1 MAAAA
6 DSSGDGGTSSGEKT
20 IVLVSSDN
28 SARFEVREA
37 AALLSQTV
45 RRMIDEA
52 GADASGD
59 GITLPDVDAKTLAK
73 VLEYCNKH
81 APASSSSS
89 AAEAAPPA
97 EGEEDLERFD
107 REFVRVD
114 MGTLYSLVTAASYLK
129 IEGLL
134 NLTCQTIAD
143 MIKGK
148 TPEQIRKTLGIT
160 SEFTPEEED
169 EVRRENAWAF

>member
-6 DSSGDGGTSSGEKT
+6 DSGGDGGTSSGEKT

-107 REFVRVD
+107 RELMHVD
-114 MGTLYSLVTAASYLK
+114 MGTLYSLVMAASYLE

-134 NLTCQTIAD
+134 NLSCQTITD
-143 MIKGK
+143 MIKA
-148 TPEQIRKTLGIT
+148 
-160 SEFTPEEED
+160 
-169 EVRRENAWAF
+169 RRRSR

>member
-6 DSSGDGGTSSGEKT
+6 DSGGDGGTSTVEKT

-52 GADASGD
+52 GAVASGD
-59 GITLPDVDAKTLAK
+59 GIPLPNVDARTLAK

-97 EGEEDLERFD
+97 EGEEDLESFD

-114 MGTLYSLVTAASYLK
+114 MGTLYSLV
-129 IEGLL
+129 L

-148 TPEQIRKTLGIT
+148 TPEQIRKDHERIHARG
-160 SEFTPEEED
+160 
-169 EVRRENAWAF
+169 

>member
-6 DSSGDGGTSSGEKT
+6 DSGGDGGTSSGEKT

-28 SARFEVREA
+28 SVRFEVREA

-97 EGEEDLERFD
+97 EGEDLERFD
-107 REFVRVD
+107 REFVLVD

-134 NLTCQTIAD
+134 NLICQTIAD

-169 EVRRENAWAF
+169 EVRRENAWDF

>member
-6 DSSGDGGTSSGEKT
+6 DSGGGSGEKT
-20 IVLVSSDN
+20 IALISSDN

-52 GADASGD
+52 GGNDATGD
-59 GITLPDVDAKTLAK
+59 GIPLPNVDARTLAK

-81 APASSSSS
+81 APASSSASSS
-89 AAEAAPPA
+89 AAEAGV
-97 EGEEDLERFD
+97 GEYLERFD

-114 MGTLYSLVTAASYLK
+114 KDTLFSLINAADYLK

-134 NLTCQTIAD
+134 KLTCETVAD
-143 MIKGK
+143 MIKGNS
-148 TPEQIRKTLGIT
+148 PEQIRETFGIQN
-160 SEFTPEEED
+160 EFTPEQEE
-169 EVRRENAWAF
+169 EIRRENAWAYE

>member
-6 DSSGDGGTSSGEKT
+6 GSGGGSSSSSSGEEKT
-20 IVLVSSDN
+20 IVLVSSDIR
-28 SARFEVREA
+28 ARFEVREA
-37 AALLSQTV
+37 AALLSKTV

-59 GITLPDVDAKTLAK
+59 DGILLPEVDAKTLAK

-89 AAEAAPPA
+89 AAE
-97 EGEEDLERFD
+97 EDLERFD
-107 REFVRVD
+107 REFMHVD
-114 MGTLYSLVTAASYLK
+114 LGTLYSLTTASSYLK

-134 NLTCQTIAD
+134 NLTCKTIAD

-148 TPEQIRKTLGIT
+148 TPEQIRKMFGMTNELT
-160 SEFTPEEED
+160 TEEED
-169 EVRRENAWAF
+169 EVRRENTWAF